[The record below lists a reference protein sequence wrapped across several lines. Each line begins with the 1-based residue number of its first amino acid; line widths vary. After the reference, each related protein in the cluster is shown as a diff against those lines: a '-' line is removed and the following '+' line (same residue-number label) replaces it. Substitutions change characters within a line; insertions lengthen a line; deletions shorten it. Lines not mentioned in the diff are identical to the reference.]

1 MFELGEEKIAK
12 RLNDVRFLI
21 GACEKDRWNEN
32 YSFLRNLFDSHGLL
46 LSQNVVSSKTI
57 FIEEDSI
64 NKHMTIMEMNYHWRD
79 VNGSLLQGATVIG
92 IGIHESKE
100 RSLGQAYDDAERCY
114 LTIEFNLR
122 NPAPKGKELNGITIC

>member
-1 MFELGEEKIAK
+1 MFELDEEKIYK
-12 RLNDVRFLI
+12 RLYDVRFLVDI
-21 GACEKDRWNEN
+21 FKKSQWDES
-32 YSFLRNLFDSHGLL
+32 YLFLRDLLDTHGLL

-57 FIEEDSI
+57 MVEENSI
-64 NKHMTIMEMNYHWRD
+64 NKHMTIMEINYHWRD
-79 VNGSLLQGATVIG
+79 VSGSFLQGATVIG